1 MRSRQT
7 NRQAIR
13 RPLTMSAR
21 CRLMSGLQDNVTVS
35 DLSTHGCRIATR
47 TLSLAVGT
55 RVMLKLD
62 GLEAI
67 SCTVRWVESGQC
79 GLQFE
84 RPIYEPV
91 VEHLCRLHV
100 QMSGEVQDWR
110 ARTRGVC
117 SG

>member
-1 MRSRQT
+1 
-7 NRQAIR
+7 
-13 RPLTMSAR
+13 MSAR
-21 CRLMSGLQDNVTVS
+21 CRLMSGLQDQVAVS
-35 DLSTHGCRIATR
+35 DLSTHGCCIATR
-47 TLSLAVGT
+47 TLSLVAGT

-62 GLEAI
+62 GLEAL
-67 SCTVRWVESGQC
+67 SCTVRWVTGSQC

-100 QMSGEVQDWR
+100 RKSGEMQDYR

-117 SG
+117 SI